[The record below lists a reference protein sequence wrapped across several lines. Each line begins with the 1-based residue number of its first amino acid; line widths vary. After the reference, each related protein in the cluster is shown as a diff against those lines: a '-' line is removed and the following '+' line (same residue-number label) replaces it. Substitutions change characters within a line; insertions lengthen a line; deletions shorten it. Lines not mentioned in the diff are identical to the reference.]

1 MNRYLVIVVLSTV
14 VLLSCKTTKQN
25 LDLDRNP
32 KWGKAVEASSLKNMY
47 KIDDG
52 VYRSGQPSRED
63 FTLLYRWGITE
74 VLNLRNYYTDK
85 DERDTVN
92 IILYNVKMAAH
103 RINEK
108 DVIQALRLI
117 KNRKGSILIHCKHGS
132 DRTGLV
138 VAMYRIIVQGWSREE
153 AINEM
158 KLGGYGFHG
167 IYKNIIRFINKADV
181 DKISQEINKSS

>member
-1 MNRYLVIVVLSTV
+1 
-14 VLLSCKTTKQN
+14 
-25 LDLDRNP
+25 
-32 KWGKAVEASSLKNMY
+32 
-47 KIDDG
+47 
-52 VYRSGQPSRED
+52 
-63 FTLLYRWGITE
+63 
-74 VLNLRNYYTDK
+74 
-85 DERDTVN
+85 
-92 IILYNVKMAAH
+92 MAAH